1 MSIGSLLPSNKE
13 LQYYRKQFIEAAQ
26 LQGYIGKL
34 YRVKESIQNKLDTQ
48 YIYHRPIKVPYFLQ
62 DKPEISTLSK
72 YGWFVEDRNQM
83 PMIAFLTYLDDKYR
97 NITLQEG
104 DLLELSKLQAVNS
117 NVREKHL
124 FQCID
129 PQVDTELL
137 IFVTKLVP
145 YRCND
150 IPINKEKLVGKTES
164 QQDVWF
170 DRSEYD

>member
-1 MSIGSLLPSNKE
+1 MSIGSLLPSQKE
-13 LQYYRKQFIEAAQ
+13 LQYYRKQFIEGAK

-34 YRVKESIQNKLDTQ
+34 YRVKESIQNKLDTE
-48 YIYHRPIKVPYFLQ
+48 YVYHKPIEVPYFLQ
-62 DKPEISTLSK
+62 AKPKISTLSK
-72 YGWFVEDRNQM
+72 YGWFVEDREDM

-104 DLLELSKLQAVNS
+104 DLLELSKLQSVVS
-117 NVREKHL
+117 NTREKHL

-145 YRCND
+145 YRDNEV
-150 IPINKEKLVGKTES
+150 PINKSKLKGKDDS
-164 QQDVWF
+164 QQDTWF
-170 DRSEYD
+170 DRSMYE